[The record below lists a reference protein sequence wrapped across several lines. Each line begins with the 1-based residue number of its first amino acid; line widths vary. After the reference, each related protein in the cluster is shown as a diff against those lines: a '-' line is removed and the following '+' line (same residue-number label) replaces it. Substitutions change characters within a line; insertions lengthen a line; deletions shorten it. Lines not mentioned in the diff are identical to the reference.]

1 MTFYASLSDAELV
14 SLMDDANVNGDD
26 AQYDACYVELVR
38 RDALPLEDRDD
49 FESSDWYE
57 DDADL
62 ESYSLEC
69 AFGPND

>member
-1 MTFYASLSDAELV
+1 MTAFASLSDAELV
-14 SLMDDANVNGDD
+14 SLMDDANVNHDD
-26 AQYDACYVELVR
+26 VQYDACYVELVR

-49 FESSDWYE
+49 FECWD

-69 AFGPND
+69 AFGPEE